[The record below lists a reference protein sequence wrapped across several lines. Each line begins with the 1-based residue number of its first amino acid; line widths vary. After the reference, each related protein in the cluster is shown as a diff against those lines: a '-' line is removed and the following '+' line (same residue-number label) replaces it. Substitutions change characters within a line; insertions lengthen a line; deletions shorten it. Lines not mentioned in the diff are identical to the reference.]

1 MFHKEGLFNLLPKKR
16 IGIGTQ
22 QSKIHATTIQS
33 QKNPILSNK

>member
-1 MFHKEGLFNLLPKKR
+1 MSHKQGFFNLLRKKI

-22 QSKIHATTIQS
+22 QSKMHATTIQS